1 MSRALALLLTVAT
14 GTTGLVYEVTW
25 ERMLATLL
33 GSHAEATA
41 SVLAFFLGGL
51 ALGYSLF
58 GAYTRRIA
66 VAGGVASTR
75 ELLRSYGVVEA
86 SIGAYAI
93 SFELF
98 FAAARGL
105 SHLGPS
111 QAGLAFAFDA
121 LLSAALV
128 VPGAALMG
136 ATIPLLTQ
144 ALSRGVADATR
155 VHAAVYGLNTLGAFV
170 GALSASYVLL
180 PAFGMVGTLRL
191 MGFVNIA
198 AGLVYIAL
206 SRRAPADEAPAPVT
220 ATGRLRLGNLAAVA
234 LLLGFAMMTVQTAL
248 IRLGSQALGASLY
261 TFATVVAVFVLCIA
275 LGSMAVGT
283 LSRVPERLLPICA
296 WCLLGLLTLLYLEAD
311 NAPYWAH
318 RLRIAFRDEPQAFL
332 PFQFSVLVWIL
343 LVIGPAVM
351 LSGAMLPLCFD
362 RVRRE
367 RGELGDA
374 AGRLYGWNTTGS
386 LLGALIGGYALFHWL
401 DLHAVYRVALAALA
415 IAAALLTPPLRG
427 LPRRAQAAVLAG
439 IAVLAVVLLPSWD
452 PERLSLGAFRIRK
465 ATTTSLEGP
474 DAFAKAQWKGS
485 KIAFFDDDPTASISV
500 RESGGGDERLHR
512 SIITNGKSDGSVIGD
527 YTTTAMTALVPAWL
541 AVQAKRNFVVG
552 FGTGVTASELAL
564 LDESEEVIVAEISPG
579 VAAAAPLFD
588 FGNQNASQ
596 NPKIE
601 LVRGDAYRVLQ
612 RTEGTFDV
620 IASEPSNP
628 WVNGVEMLYSEEFLQ
643 AAKAKLAPGG
653 VFCQWFHTYE
663 TDPTT
668 IGLVLRTYAHV
679 FDHVAV
685 WYPISTDVLLIGIQ
699 DPDAALDLTRLAQRA
714 ARKDFQAGFGRAG
727 LGGIAALLAHEVWPI
742 GVLHA
747 LDMKGP
753 IHTLLHPRL
762 SYAAARAFFTAKE
775 GPLPPSV
782 TPAAVAIGAQN
793 SLLRRYA
800 KMRGGLPE
808 TEWAQLVRETCVMS
822 PAACVTLLAAWSKEM
837 PDSQERI
844 GILQWIQGGGPFRPI
859 DLSLVPSLLH
869 LFDDTYAGPIPDASL
884 PALAK
889 EQSERFVEYFHHA
902 APFHRGALTSL
913 FARCEDSSEA
923 ERCVEVRTEAETELG
938 PLTGPQPALADSPA
952 AKPGS
957 PL

>member
-25 ERMLATLL
+25 ERMLGTLL

-66 VAGGVASTR
+66 RAGGSASTR
-75 ELLRSYGVVEA
+75 ELLKSYGVVEA

-93 SFELF
+93 AFELF
-98 FAAARGL
+98 FGVARGL

-111 QAGLAFAFDA
+111 QPALAFAFDS
-121 LLSAALV
+121 LLSAALI
-128 VPGAALMG
+128 VPGSMLMG

-170 GALSASYVLL
+170 GALSASYFLL

-198 AGLVYIAL
+198 AGLCYVLI
-206 SRRAPADEAPAPVT
+206 SRRPWVDDEAAVAPSA
-220 ATGRLRLGNLAAVA
+220 ATGRVRLGNLAVVA

-283 LSRVPERLLPICA
+283 LSRVPEKLLPILA
-296 WCLLGLLTLLYLEAD
+296 WCLLGMLTLLYLEAD

-318 RLRIAFRDEPQAFL
+318 RLRIAFRDEPSAFM
-332 PFQFSVLVWIL
+332 PFQMSVLVWIL

-362 RVRRE
+362 RARRE
-367 RGELGDA
+367 RGELGAA

-386 LLGALIGGYALFHWL
+386 LLGALVGGYALFHWL
-401 DLHAVYRVALAALA
+401 DLHQVYRVALVALA
-415 IAAALLTPPLRG
+415 IAAALLTPPLRP
-427 LPRRAQAAVLAG
+427 LPRRAQAAVLA
-439 IAVLAVVLLPSWD
+439 ACATLVLVLLPAWQ

-465 ATTTSLEGP
+465 VTKTSLDGP
-474 DAFAKAQWKGS
+474 DAFTQAQWKGS
-485 KIAFFDDDPTASISV
+485 HIAFFDDDPTASISV
-500 RESGGGDERLHR
+500 RESRSADDRLHR
-512 SIITNGKSDGSVIGD
+512 SIITNGKSDGSVTGD

-541 AVQAKRNFVVG
+541 AHQAKRNFVVG

-564 LDESEEVIVAEISPG
+564 LDETEEVIVAEISPG

-588 FGNQNASQ
+588 FGNENASQ
-596 NPKIE
+596 NKKIKM
-601 LVRGDAYRVLQ
+601 VRGDAYRVLQ
-612 RTEGTFDV
+612 RSEGTFDV

-663 TDPTT
+663 TDPAT

-679 FDHVAV
+679 FEHVAV

-699 DPDAALDLTRLAQRA
+699 DPEAALDLDRLAKRA
-714 ARKDFQAGFGRAG
+714 ERKDFQAGFGRAG
-727 LGGIAALLAHEVWPI
+727 LSGIAALLAHEVWPI

-747 LDMKGP
+747 LDMQGP

-762 SYAAARAFFTAKE
+762 SYTAARAFFVAQE
-775 GPLPPSV
+775 GPLPPSA
-782 TPAAVAIGAQN
+782 TPAAAAAGARN

-800 KMRGGLPE
+800 TVRGGLPDY
-808 TEWAQLVRETCVMS
+808 EWSQLVRETCVMS
-822 PAACVTLLAAWSKEM
+822 PAACVTLLAAWSKEIQ
-837 PDSQERI
+837 DSPERI
-844 GILQWIQGGGPFRPI
+844 KILQWIQSGGPFRPI
-859 DLSLVPSLLH
+859 DLTLVPPLLR
-869 LFDDTYAGPIPDASL
+869 LFADDYTGPIADAEL
-884 PALAK
+884 PELARK
-889 EQSERFVEYFHHA
+889 QSERFVMYFHHA
-902 APFHRGALTSL
+902 VPFHRGALTSL
-913 FARCEDSSEA
+913 FARCAGTEQAEKCAEVRIEA
-923 ERCVEVRTEAETELG
+923 EAELG
-938 PLTGPQPALADSPA
+938 PLAAPGAVAGAAAAQPL
-952 AKPGS
+952 
-957 PL
+957 